1 MGTLIGSAVC
11 PIGKTGRCRVVNAD
25 LQSIVALAIM
35 SKKANRKAC
44 VVAAWLGLA
53 AGLAAWLATAAAL
66 NGGKIDLNTT
76 GQDYPMLAG
85 KHTRF
90 VLRI

>member
-1 MGTLIGSAVC
+1 MEGPSRLGST
-11 PIGKTGRCRVVNAD
+11 KFLVV
-25 LQSIVALAIM
+25 IALAIM

-44 VVAAWLGLA
+44 VMAAWLGLA

-85 KHTRF
+85 KHTGF
-90 VLRI
+90 MLHL